1 MDKSRLERQITILG
15 DEATDRLIA
24 SSVIIFGI
32 GGVGSFTAEALA
44 RCGVGKIVLV
54 DFDTV
59 SASNI
64 NRQLVADTT
73 TVGLKK
79 TAVMADRI
87 RKINPDCEVVEK
99 DIFVTPENAAD
110 IICGERV
117 DYVID
122 AIDNVS
128 AKIAI
133 IEYCKINDIKIISSM
148 GTGNK
153 LDPLKFTIADI
164 NQTSVCPLARVMR
177 RELKAR
183 EIKGVDVL
191 YSTEEPVVKGE
202 RIPASIAFVP
212 SVAGLLLARH
222 VVLKLIEEKNLM

>member
-15 DEATDRLIA
+15 DEATDRLIG
-24 SSVIIFGI
+24 SSVMIFGI
-32 GGVGSFTAEALA
+32 GGVGSFTAEAIA

-54 DFDTV
+54 DYDTV

-87 RKINPDCEVVEK
+87 RKINPDCTVIEK
-99 DIFVTPENAAD
+99 DVFVTPENAAE
-110 IICGERV
+110 IIGENTV
-117 DYVID
+117 DYVVD

-133 IEYCKINDIKIISSM
+133 IEYCKNNNVKIVSSM

-153 LDPLKFTIADI
+153 LDPSKFAITDI

-183 EIKGVDVL
+183 DIRNVDVL

-222 VVLKLIEEKNLM
+222 VVLNLTKK

>member
-15 DEATDRLIA
+15 SKATDRLIA
-24 SSVIIFGI
+24 SSVMIFGI
-32 GGVGSFTAEALA
+32 GGVGSFTAEAIA
-44 RCGVGKIVLV
+44 RCGVGRIVLV

-87 RKINPDCEVVEK
+87 RKINPDCTVVEK
-99 DIFVTPENAAD
+99 DIFVTQENAAD
-110 IICGERV
+110 IIGEEKV
-117 DYVID
+117 DFVVD

-133 IEYCKINDIKIISSM
+133 IEFCKKNSINIVSSM

-153 LDPLKFTIADI
+153 LDPQKFTISDI

-183 EIKGVDVL
+183 DIRNVDVL

-222 VVLKLIEEKNLM
+222 VVLKLTKE

>member
-24 SSVIIFGI
+24 SSVMIFGI
-32 GGVGSFTAEALA
+32 GGVGSFTAEAIA
-44 RCGVGKIVLV
+44 RCGVGKIILV

-59 SASNI
+59 SLSNI
-64 NRQLVADTT
+64 NRQLVADTS

-79 TAVMADRI
+79 TSVMAERI
-87 RKINPDCEVVEK
+87 RKINPDCTVIEK
-99 DIFVTPENAAD
+99 DTFVTPENAGD
-110 IICGERV
+110 IIGENVV
-117 DYVID
+117 DYVVD

-133 IEYCKINDIKIISSM
+133 IEYCKKNDIRVVSSM

-153 LDPLKFTIADI
+153 LDPLKFAIADI

-183 EIKGVDVL
+183 DIRNVDVL

-222 VVLKLIEEKNLM
+222 VVLKLSEG

>member
-15 DEATDRLIA
+15 SKATDRLIA
-24 SSVIIFGI
+24 SSVMIFGI
-32 GGVGSFTAEALA
+32 GGVGSFTAEAIA
-44 RCGVGKIVLV
+44 RCGVGRIVLV

-87 RKINPDCEVVEK
+87 RKINPDCTVVEK
-99 DIFVTPENAAD
+99 DIFVTQENAAD
-110 IICGERV
+110 IIGEEKV
-117 DYVID
+117 DFVVD

-133 IEYCKINDIKIISSM
+133 IEFCKKNSINIVSSM

-153 LDPLKFTIADI
+153 LDPQKFTISDI

-183 EIKGVDVL
+183 DIRNVDVL

-222 VVLKLIEEKNLM
+222 VVLKLIKE

>member
-15 DEATDRLIA
+15 SKATDRLIA
-24 SSVIIFGI
+24 SSVMIFGI
-32 GGVGSFTAEALA
+32 GGVGSFTAEAIA
-44 RCGVGKIVLV
+44 RCGVGRNVLV

-87 RKINPDCEVVEK
+87 RKINPDCTVVEK
-99 DIFVTPENAAD
+99 DIFVTQENAAD
-110 IICGERV
+110 IIGEEKV
-117 DYVID
+117 DFVVD

-133 IEYCKINDIKIISSM
+133 IEFCKKNSINIVSSM

-153 LDPLKFTIADI
+153 LDPQKFTISDI

-183 EIKGVDVL
+183 DIRNVDVL

-222 VVLKLIEEKNLM
+222 VVLKLTKE

>member
-15 DEATDRLIA
+15 SEATDKLIS
-24 SSVIIFGI
+24 SSVMIFGI
-32 GGVGSFTAEALA
+32 GGVGSFTAEAIA
-44 RCGVGKIVLV
+44 RCGVGKIILV

-59 SASNI
+59 SVSNI
-64 NRQLVADTT
+64 NRQLIADTT
-73 TVGLKK
+73 TIGMKK

-87 RKINPDCEVVEK
+87 RKINPDCTVVEK
-99 DIFVTPENAAD
+99 DIFVTPENAAE
-110 IICGERV
+110 IIGGNKV
-117 DYVID
+117 DYVVD

-133 IEYCKINDIKIISSM
+133 IEYCKKNNIKIVSSM

-153 LDPLKFTIADI
+153 LDPLKFNIADI

-183 EIKGVDVL
+183 DIRNVDVL

-222 VVLKLIEEKNLM
+222 VVLRLTEK

>member
-15 DEATDRLIA
+15 SKATDRLIA
-24 SSVIIFGI
+24 SSVMIFGI
-32 GGVGSFTAEALA
+32 GGVGSFTAEAIA
-44 RCGVGKIVLV
+44 RCGVGRIVLV

-87 RKINPDCEVVEK
+87 RKINPDCTVVEK
-99 DIFVTPENAAD
+99 DIFVTQDNAAD
-110 IICGERV
+110 IIGEEKV
-117 DYVID
+117 DFVVD

-133 IEYCKINDIKIISSM
+133 IEFCKKNSINIVSSM

-153 LDPLKFTIADI
+153 LDPQKFTISDI

-177 RELKAR
+177 RELKVR
-183 EIKGVDVL
+183 DIRNVDVL

-222 VVLKLIEEKNLM
+222 VVLKLIKE

>member
-15 DEATDRLIA
+15 SKATDRLIA
-24 SSVIIFGI
+24 SSVMIFGI
-32 GGVGSFTAEALA
+32 GGVGSFTAEAIA

-59 SASNI
+59 SVSNI

-79 TAVMADRI
+79 TTVMADRI
-87 RKINPDCEVVEK
+87 RKINPDCTVVEK

-110 IICGERV
+110 IICGEKV
-117 DYVID
+117 DYVVD
-122 AIDNVS
+122 AVDNVS

-133 IEYCKINDIKIISSM
+133 IEYCKNNDIKIVSSM

-153 LDPLKFTIADI
+153 LDPMKFTIGDI

-183 EIKGVDVL
+183 DIRNVDVL

-222 VVLKLIEEKNLM
+222 VVLKLTE

>member
-15 DEATDRLIA
+15 KRETDRLIA
-24 SSVIIFGI
+24 SSVMIFGI
-32 GGVGSFTAEALA
+32 GGVGSFTAEAIA
-44 RCGVGKIVLV
+44 RCGVGKIILV

-59 SASNI
+59 SPSNI

-87 RKINPDCEVVEK
+87 SKINPDCTVVER
-99 DIFVTPENAAD
+99 DIFVTSENASE
-110 IICGERV
+110 IIGAENV
-117 DYVID
+117 DYVVD

-133 IEYCKINDIKIISSM
+133 IEYCKKNNIKIVSSM

-153 LDPLKFTIADI
+153 LDPLKFTITDI

-177 RELKAR
+177 RELKMR
-183 EIKGVDVL
+183 DIKNVDVL

-202 RIPASIAFVP
+202 RVPASIAFVP

-222 VVLKLIEEKNLM
+222 VVLKLAHE

>member
-1 MDKSRLERQITILG
+1 MDRSRLERQITILG
-15 DEATDRLIA
+15 EEATERLV
-24 SSVIIFGI
+24 SSCVMIFGV
-32 GGVGSFTAEALA
+32 GGVGSFTAEAIA
-44 RCGVGKIVLV
+44 RCGIGKIILV

-59 SASNI
+59 SVSNI

-79 TAVMADRI
+79 TSVMADRI
-87 RKINPDCEVVEK
+87 RKINPDCKVVEK
-99 DIFVTPENAAD
+99 DIFVTSENAAE
-110 IICGERV
+110 IIGEYDV
-117 DYVID
+117 DYVVD

-133 IEYCKINDIKIISSM
+133 IEYCKKKEIRIVSSM

-164 NQTSVCPLARVMR
+164 NQTKVCPLARVMR

-183 EIKGVDVL
+183 DIREVDVL

-202 RIPASIAFVP
+202 RVPASIAFVP

-222 VVLKLIEEKNLM
+222 VVLKLSKE